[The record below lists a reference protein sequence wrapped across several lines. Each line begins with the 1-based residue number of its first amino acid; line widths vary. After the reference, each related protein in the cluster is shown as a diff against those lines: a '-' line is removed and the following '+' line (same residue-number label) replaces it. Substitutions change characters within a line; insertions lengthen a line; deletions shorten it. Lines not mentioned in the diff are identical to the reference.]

1 MTAEKK
7 AAKVATVD
15 VTLLVTTSGMK
26 AFDVVAVS
34 PEKAAELVANR
45 QGYVAEQSAED

>member
-1 MTAEKK
+1 M
-7 AAKVATVD
+7 AAKKPDTVN
-15 VTLLVTTSGMK
+15 VTLLVSTTNAK